1 MGFLL
6 SPSRDKREMSTRLYL
21 TIQDVAER
29 FGLNTTTVYHLAQQ
43 GSLPGF
49 KIGSQ
54 WRFSEQ
60 MLERW
65 VAERVNGAHG
75 RSRRSVRGAKK
86 PPTSH

>member
-1 MGFLL
+1 
-6 SPSRDKREMSTRLYL
+6 MSARLYL

-65 VAERVNGAHG
+65 VAERVNGTQPLPQ
-75 RSRRSVRGAKK
+75 RSLRGSKK
-86 PPTSH
+86 PSTSD

>member
-1 MGFLL
+1 M
-6 SPSRDKREMSTRLYL
+6 PTRLYL

-54 WRFSEQ
+54 WRFSEK

-65 VAERVNGAHG
+65 VAERVNGTQG
-75 RSRRSVRGAKK
+75 LQRSAADERKTT
-86 PPTSH
+86 PH